1 MHTPIQI
8 AQRQMRAPFVL
19 RGLACAL
26 LIAGGIGS
34 SLSHA
39 DPSDFQ
45 AMPGL
50 WKTTTS
56 VVRHGRPG
64 KSSIQWHC
72 VNEDNDPWV
81 SFADL
86 SVPGAQCKRGDEQ
99 RTSTSLAWTLTCS
112 GHSRTSGTGR
122 VDFDSS
128 EHYIASI
135 VLKNRGEVLHVEGL
149 RRAACTDPSD

>member
-8 AQRQMRAPFVL
+8 AEQQMRTPFVL
-19 RGLACAL
+19 RTLSLAL
-26 LIAGGIGS
+26 LIAGGIVS

-56 VVRHGRPG
+56 VVHHGRPG
-64 KSSIQWHC
+64 KPAIQWHC
-72 VNEDNDPWV
+72 VNEENDPWV

-86 SVPGAQCKRGDEQ
+86 TVPGTQCTRGDEQ
-99 RTSTSLAWTLTCS
+99 RTSTSLSWTLTCPGRS
-112 GHSRTSGTGR
+112 KMSGTGR
-122 VDFDSS
+122 VDFDTS
-128 EHYIASI
+128 EHYTASI
-135 VLKNRGEVLHVEGL
+135 VLKNRGEVLHAEGL